1 MLNLASAGMSNY
13 MSPTQLGRLG
23 YDVVTGKG
31 KDYLK
36 GKFFEGNNGIV
47 SDNFAKDHPL
57 WSMAINGIGDAV
69 LLFNPI
75 KGIKQTTAYK
85 EIPLMVKTYRFLKDF
100 QG

>member
-47 SDNFAKDHPL
+47 SDNFAKEHPL
-57 WSMAINGIGDAV
+57 WSMTINGIGDVAIPV
-69 LLFNPI
+69 APVAI
-75 KGIKQTTAYK
+75 KN
-85 EIPLMVKTYRFLKDF
+85 IPK
-100 QG
+100 G